1 MGSTVSM
8 VFATLVMLVDGVLYI
23 GIGMVML
30 SPQGHGVTR
39 WFRGRVSEL
48 PQALLKR
55 NRAVGVLSKRQ
66 DGAEPSCDDDDDA
79 EAPCCS
85 EADHHPQAAAGGEL
99 DMRLMAYILIIL
111 GLCRLTTAFYWGC
124 GYVALGLGSCLAEIC
139 MLCHELL
146 RHESVCTQ
154 RAVGLVLLNSAV
166 SLLYIGLA
174 LPHCR

>member
-23 GIGMVML
+23 GIGVVML
-30 SPQGHGVTR
+30 SPQGHGMSR

-55 NRAVGVLSKRQ
+55 HSVLSKRQ
-66 DGAEPSCDDDDDA
+66 DVAETSCDGDDTYDDDT
-79 EAPCCS
+79 EARCCS
-85 EADHHPQAAAGGEL
+85 DPQPAACGEL

-111 GLCRLTTAFYWGC
+111 GLCRTTTAFFWGC

>member
-23 GIGMVML
+23 GIGVVML
-30 SPQGHGVTR
+30 SPQGHGVSR

-55 NRAVGVLSKRQ
+55 HSVLSKRQ
-66 DGAEPSCDDDDDA
+66 DVAETSCDGDDNDDDA
-79 EAPCCS
+79 EARCCS
-85 EADHHPQAAAGGEL
+85 DPQAPACGEM